1 MPEGFLIKQ
10 LSLLLIS
17 AVKFLVAAPA
27 SYLFGFTFMHT
38 FVSIFAGGFMG
49 VLVFFY
55 FGKALIYFFSK
66 EFPLLIRALEQ
77 TTGLRFWFYTDV
89 PRKKKI
95 FSRRN
100 RIIVRIR
107 QRLGLS
113 GIVILTPVLFSI
125 PIGTFLTLKYF
136 SKRKGVLA
144 FLSLSVLGWSLLL
157 SLITQLLINQG
168 VNVW

>member
-10 LSLLLIS
+10 ISILLIS

-27 SYLFGFTFMHT
+27 SYLLGFSFLHT
-38 FVSIFAGGFMG
+38 FASIFAGGFIG

-66 EFPLLIRALEQ
+66 EFPLLMRALEQ
-77 TTGLRFWFYTDV
+77 ISGIRFWFYNDL
-89 PRKKKI
+89 PGKRKI

-100 RIIVRIR
+100 RLIVRIR
-107 QRLGLS
+107 RRLGFS
-113 GIVILTPVLFSI
+113 GIIILTPVLFSI

-136 SKRKGVLA
+136 SRRKGVLA
-144 FLSLSVLGWSLLL
+144 FLSLSVLGWSFLLAL
-157 SLITQLLINQG
+157 VAQ
-168 VNVW
+168 VFV

>member
-27 SYLFGFTFMHT
+27 SYLLGFSFMHT
-38 FVSIFAGGFMG
+38 FISIFFGGFMG
-49 VLVFFY
+49 VIVFFY
-55 FGKALIYFFSK
+55 FGKVLIYFFSK

-77 TTGLRFWFYTDV
+77 MTGLRFWFYADV
-89 PRKKKI
+89 ARKKKI

-100 RIIVRIR
+100 RVIVRIR

-157 SLITQLLINQG
+157 SLITQVLINQG
-168 VNVW
+168 LNVW